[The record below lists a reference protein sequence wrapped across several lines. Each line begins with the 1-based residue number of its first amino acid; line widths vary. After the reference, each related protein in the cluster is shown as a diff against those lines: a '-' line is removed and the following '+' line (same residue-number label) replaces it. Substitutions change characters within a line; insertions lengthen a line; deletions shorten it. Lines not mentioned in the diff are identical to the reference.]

1 MPQALLATIE
11 KEKILVNSSVS
22 LYPTFRKYTKHE
34 GVGGTRWWG
43 YGCSLYY
50 LPYSF
55 VHLKLPII
63 KSRGKELQ
71 MSFKRITAEHIY
83 FFSHIYQLL
92 SDFPSSHFHPFI
104 SNCQEKMGKKNQ
116 SLTMLAYW
124 VGHLTSKTE
133 MFPIVLEKSRL
144 ILL

>member
-1 MPQALLATIE
+1 MPQVLLATIE

-22 LYPTFRKYTKHE
+22 LYPTFRKYTKQE
-34 GVGGTRWWG
+34 GVGGTRRWG

-55 VHLKLPII
+55 SHVKLPII
-63 KSRGKELQ
+63 KSRGKKLQ

-92 SDFPSSHFHPFI
+92 SDFPSSTFI
-104 SNCQEKMGKKNQ
+104 LSFPTAKKKWEKNQ
-116 SLTMLAYW
+116 SLTILAYW